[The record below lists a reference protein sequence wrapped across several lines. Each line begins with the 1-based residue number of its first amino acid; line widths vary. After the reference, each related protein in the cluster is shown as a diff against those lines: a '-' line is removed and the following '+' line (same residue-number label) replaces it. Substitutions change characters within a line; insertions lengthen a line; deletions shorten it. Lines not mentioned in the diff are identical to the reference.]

1 MSLYPILVHCYQY
14 SLRTR
19 PPRYSFALF
28 FVEGNVVPNAS
39 ETVTLHTTKMKD
51 CLPPLSSIDIR
62 VYYSDLYRLYTSM
75 AYKDIIVIRLN
86 V

>member
-1 MSLYPILVHCYQY
+1 
-14 SLRTR
+14 
-19 PPRYSFALF
+19 
-28 FVEGNVVPNAS
+28 VPNAS

-62 VYYSDLYRLYTSM
+62 VYHSDLYKLYTSM